1 MTCRTASASRTGN
14 GHFRGHYGHMQ
25 AYRQVR
31 LFQQEQQANLKRW
44 SPLELPLQPY
54 YFKEKMGKV
63 NLTDAIV
70 QPVADK
76 ITEVTSSTSPTK
88 KGIALFSPEYYAACT
103 LGGII
108 ACGPTHSAVTPLD
121 LVKCRRQVDS
131 SLYKSNVQGWKTILR
146 TKGDSIFSGLGATF
160 IGYSFQ
166 GAGKYGF
173 YEFFKKTYGDLVG
186 PEYYAKYKTGVFL
199 AASASAEF
207 LADLALCPF
216 ETIKVKT
223 QTTIPPYATS
233 VVDGW
238 KKITAKEGLSG
249 LYKGLGPLWARQI
262 PYTMVKFAS
271 FEKTVEQIYKYLG
284 KPVSSYTPL
293 QQTGV
298 SFLGGYIAGIFC
310 AVVSHPADV
319 MVSKINSE
327 KLPSE
332 SLGQALGRIY
342 NKIGFAGVW
351 NGLPVRIVMIGTL
364 TGFQW
369 LIYDS
374 FKVYV
379 GLPTTGGH

>member
-1 MTCRTASASRTGN
+1 MTAPREDG
-14 GHFRGHYGHMQ
+14 
-25 AYRQVR
+25 
-31 LFQQEQQANLKRW
+31 
-44 SPLELPLQPY
+44 
-54 YFKEKMGKV
+54 
-63 NLTDAIV
+63 
-70 QPVADK
+70 
-76 ITEVTSSTSPTK
+76 IT
-88 KGIALFSPEYYAACT
+88 LFSKEYYAACT

-131 SLYKSNVQGWKTILR
+131 SLYKSNVQAWRTILK
-146 TKGDSIFSGLGATF
+146 TSGDSVFTGVGATF
-160 IGYSFQ
+160 VGYALQ

-173 YEFFKKTYGDLVG
+173 YEYFKKTYSDAVG
-186 PEYYAKYKTGVFL
+186 PENASKYKTGVYL
-199 AASASAEF
+199 GAAASAEF
-207 LADLALCPF
+207 LADLALCPL

-223 QTTIPPYATS
+223 QTTIPPYASS

-238 KKITAKEGLSG
+238 SKITAREGVAG
-249 LYKGLGPLWARQI
+249 LYKGIGPLWARQI

-271 FEKTVEQIYKYLG
+271 FEKTVEQIYASLG
-284 KPVSSYTPL
+284 KPASAYTPL

-298 SFLGGYIAGIFC
+298 SFMGGYIAGIFC

-319 MVSKINSE
+319 MVSKVNTDKKAGE
-327 KLPSE
+327 G
-332 SLGQALGRIY
+332 LGQAVQRIY
-342 NKIGFAGVW
+342 GTIGFGGLW
-351 NGLPVRIVMIGTL
+351 NGLPMRIVMIGTL

>member
-1 MTCRTASASRTGN
+1 MSA
-14 GHFRGHYGHMQ
+14 
-25 AYRQVR
+25 
-31 LFQQEQQANLKRW
+31 
-44 SPLELPLQPY
+44 P
-54 YFKEKMGKV
+54 
-63 NLTDAIV
+63 
-70 QPVADK
+70 
-76 ITEVTSSTSPTK
+76 K
-88 KGIALFSPEYYAACT
+88 KDGIALFSKEYYAACT

-121 LVKCRRQVDS
+121 LVKCRRQVNS
-131 SLYKSNVQGWKTILR
+131 SLYKSNIQAWKTILK
-146 TKGDSIFSGLGATF
+146 TSGDSVFTGIGATF
-160 IGYSFQ
+160 FGYALQ

-173 YEFFKKTYGDLVG
+173 YEYFKKTYADFVG
-186 PEYYAKYKTGVFL
+186 PEYAAKYKTGVFL

-233 VVDGW
+233 VFDGW
-238 KKITAKEGLSG
+238 SKITAKEGLGG
-249 LYKGLGPLWARQI
+249 LYKGIGPLWARQI

-271 FEKTVEQIYKYLG
+271 FEKTVEQIYAYLG
-284 KPVSSYTPL
+284 KPVSSYTSL

-319 MVSKINSE
+319 MVSKVNSD
-327 KLPSE
+327 KKATE
-332 SLGQALGRIY
+332 SLGQAVLRIY
-342 NKIGFAGVW
+342 GNIGFVGLW
-351 NGLPVRIVMIGTL
+351 NGLPMRIVMVGTL

-369 LIYDS
+369 LVYDS

>member
-1 MTCRTASASRTGN
+1 MSDSKTGP
-14 GHFRGHYGHMQ
+14 F
-25 AYRQVR
+25 
-31 LFQQEQQANLKRW
+31 
-44 SPLELPLQPY
+44 
-54 YFKEKMGKV
+54 GKI
-63 NLTDAIV
+63 D
-70 QPVADK
+70 
-76 ITEVTSSTSPTK
+76 
-88 KGIALFSPEYYAACT
+88 LFSPKYYLACT
-103 LGGII
+103 IGGIV

-121 LVKCRRQVDS
+121 LVKTRRQANPS
-131 SLYKSNVQGWKTILR
+131 IYTSNVQGWSKILKTL
-146 TKGDSIFSGLGATF
+146 GDSIFTGIGATF

-173 YEFFKKTYGDLVG
+173 YEFFKKTYSDAVG
-186 PEYYAKYKTGVFL
+186 PELAQKYTTGVYL
-199 AASASAEF
+199 SASASAEF

-216 ETIKVKT
+216 ETIKVRT
-223 QTTIPPYATS
+223 QTSIPPYATG

-238 KKITAKEGLSG
+238 KKVTAVEGIAG
-249 LYKGLGPLWARQI
+249 LYKGLVPLWARQV

-284 KPVSSYTPL
+284 KPASSYTPL
-293 QQTGV
+293 EQTGV

-310 AVVSHPADV
+310 AIVSHPADV
-319 MVSKINSE
+319 MVSKINTD
-327 KLPSE
+327 KNDGE
-332 SLGQALGRIY
+332 STGQALTRIY

-351 NGLPVRIVMIGTL
+351 NGLPVRILMIGTL

>member
-1 MTCRTASASRTGN
+1 MGSD
-14 GHFRGHYGHMQ
+14 
-25 AYRQVR
+25 
-31 LFQQEQQANLKRW
+31 NLA
-44 SPLELPLQPY
+44 E
-54 YFKEKMGKV
+54 
-63 NLTDAIV
+63 AIV
-70 QPVADK
+70 QPATDK
-76 ITEVTSSTSPTK
+76 LTELSHKIGGSGSGAESGK
-88 KGIALFSPEYYAACT
+88 KGGIELFSKEYYAACT
-103 LGGII
+103 AGGII

-131 SLYKSNVQGWKTILR
+131 SIYKSNMQGWRTILK
-146 TKGDSIFSGLGATF
+146 TKGDSIFTGIGATF
-160 IGYSFQ
+160 IGYSLQ

-173 YEFFKKTYGDLVG
+173 YEYFKKTYGDIVG
-186 PEYYAKYKTGVFL
+186 PDFYSKYKTGVFL
-199 AASASAEF
+199 AASFSAEF
-207 LADLALCPF
+207 LADIALCPW

-223 QTTIPPYATS
+223 QTTIPPYASS
-233 VVDGW
+233 VWDGW
-238 KKITAKEGLSG
+238 SKITATEGIGG
-249 LYKGLGPLWARQI
+249 LYKGLIPLWFRQI

-284 KPVSSYTPL
+284 KKPSDYTPV

-310 AVVSHPADV
+310 AVISHPADV
-319 MVSKINSE
+319 MVSKINAD
-327 KLPSE
+327 KKPTE
-332 SLGQALGRIY
+332 SVGQALGRIY

>member
-1 MTCRTASASRTGN
+1 MSDIG
-14 GHFRGHYGHMQ
+14 
-25 AYRQVR
+25 
-31 LFQQEQQANLKRW
+31 
-44 SPLELPLQPY
+44 
-54 YFKEKMGKV
+54 
-63 NLTDAIV
+63 
-70 QPVADK
+70 
-76 ITEVTSSTSPTK
+76 K
-88 KGIALFSPEYYAACT
+88 KGIQLFSPEYYAACT
-103 LGGII
+103 IGGVI
-108 ACGPTHSAVTPLD
+108 ACGPTHTAVTPLD

-131 SLYKSNVQGWKTILR
+131 SLYTSNIQGWKKILK
-146 TKGDSIFSGLGATF
+146 TKGDSIFTGAGATF

-173 YEFFKKTYGDLVG
+173 YEFFKKTYTDLVG
-186 PEYYAKYKTGVFL
+186 IEFANKYKTGVYL

-207 LADLALCPF
+207 LADIALCPW
-216 ETIKVKT
+216 EMIKVKT
-223 QTTIPPYATS
+223 QTTIPPYANS
-233 VVDGW
+233 VFDGFS
-238 KKITAKEGLSG
+238 KITATEGFSG
-249 LYKGLGPLWARQI
+249 LYKGLAPLWARQI

-271 FEKTVEQIYKYLG
+271 FENIVAQIYVYLG

-319 MVSKINSE
+319 MVSKINSD
-327 KLPSE
+327 KKASE
-332 SLGQALGRIY
+332 SVGAAIGRIY
-342 NKIGFAGVW
+342 SKIGFSGLW
-351 NGLPVRIVMIGTL
+351 NGLPVRIAMIGTL

>member
-1 MTCRTASASRTGN
+1 MAPIEMYSK
-14 GHFRGHYGHMQ
+14 
-25 AYRQVR
+25 
-31 LFQQEQQANLKRW
+31 E
-44 SPLELPLQPY
+44 
-54 YFKEKMGKV
+54 YF
-63 NLTDAIV
+63 
-70 QPVADK
+70 
-76 ITEVTSSTSPTK
+76 
-88 KGIALFSPEYYAACT
+88 AACT

-131 SLYKSNVQGWKTILR
+131 SMYSSNVQGWKTILK
-146 TKGDSIFSGLGATF
+146 TKGDSIFTGLGATF

-173 YEFFKKTYGDLVG
+173 YEFFKYSYSNVVG
-186 PEYYAKYKTGVFL
+186 EEMAEKYKTGVYL

-207 LADLALCPF
+207 LADIALCPW
-216 ETIKVKT
+216 EMIKVKT
-223 QTTIPPYATS
+223 QTTIPPYASS
-233 VVDGW
+233 VFDGW
-238 KKITAKEGLSG
+238 SKLQAQEGLAG
-249 LYKGLGPLWARQI
+249 LYKGLSPLWMRQI

-271 FEKTVEQIYKYLG
+271 FEKTVEKIYQYLG
-284 KPVSSYTPL
+284 KPASAYTSL

-319 MVSKINSE
+319 MVSKINSD
-327 KLPSE
+327 KKATE
-332 SLGQALGRIY
+332 STGQAVLRIY
-342 NKIGFAGVW
+342 SKIGFGGLW
-351 NGLPVRIVMIGTL
+351 NGLPVRIAMIGTL

-369 LIYDS
+369 LIYDL

>member
-1 MTCRTASASRTGN
+1 M
-14 GHFRGHYGHMQ
+14 
-25 AYRQVR
+25 
-31 LFQQEQQANLKRW
+31 ANLA
-44 SPLELPLQPY
+44 
-54 YFKEKMGKV
+54 
-63 NLTDAIV
+63 DAIV
-70 QPVADK
+70 QPANDAVKKAAGQLSGGS
-76 ITEVTSSTSPTK
+76 ESPK
-88 KGIALFSPEYYAACT
+88 KGIELFSNEYFAACT
-103 LGGII
+103 VGGIV

-131 SLYKSNVQGWKTILR
+131 ALYKSNIQGWQKILKTS
-146 TKGDSIFSGLGATF
+146 GDSIFTGVGATF
-160 IGYSFQ
+160 IGYSLQ

-173 YEFFKKTYGDLVG
+173 YEFFKKKYSDAVG
-186 PEYYAKYKTGVFL
+186 PEFANNYKTPVYL

-207 LADLALCPF
+207 LADIALCPF
-216 ETIKVKT
+216 ETIKVRT
-223 QTTIPPYATS
+223 QTTIPPFATS
-233 VVDGW
+233 VVDGY
-238 KKITAKEGLSG
+238 KKIVAAEGVAG
-249 LYKGLGPLWARQI
+249 LYKGLVPLWFRQV

-271 FEKTVEQIYKYLG
+271 FEKTVEQIYAYLG

-310 AVVSHPADV
+310 AIVSHPADV
-319 MVSKINSE
+319 MVSKINSD
-327 KLPSE
+327 KKAGE
-332 SLGQALGRIY
+332 STGAALSRIY

>member
-1 MTCRTASASRTGN
+1 MGSD
-14 GHFRGHYGHMQ
+14 
-25 AYRQVR
+25 
-31 LFQQEQQANLKRW
+31 NLAE
-44 SPLELPLQPY
+44 S
-54 YFKEKMGKV
+54 
-63 NLTDAIV
+63 IV
-70 QPVADK
+70 QPATDK
-76 ITEVTSSTSPTK
+76 LKQLSHKVGGTGSGAESGK
-88 KGIALFSPEYYAACT
+88 KGGIELFSKEYYAACT

-108 ACGPTHSAVTPLD
+108 ACGPTHSSVTPLD

-131 SLYKSNVQGWKTILR
+131 SLYRSNMQGWKTILK
-146 TKGDSIFSGLGATF
+146 TKGDSIFSGVGATF

-173 YEFFKKTYGDLVG
+173 YEYFKKTYGDIVG
-186 PEYYAKYKTGVFL
+186 PDYYSKYKTGVFL
-199 AASASAEF
+199 AASFSAEF
-207 LADLALCPF
+207 LADIALCPW

-223 QTTIPPYATS
+223 QTTIPPYASS
-233 VVDGW
+233 VWDGW
-238 KKITAKEGLSG
+238 SKITATEGIGG
-249 LYKGLGPLWARQI
+249 LYKGLIPLWFRQI

-284 KPVSSYTPL
+284 KRPSDYTPV

-310 AVVSHPADV
+310 AVISHPADV
-319 MVSKINSE
+319 MVSKINAE
-327 KLPSE
+327 KKPTE
-332 SLGQALGRIY
+332 SVGQALGRIY